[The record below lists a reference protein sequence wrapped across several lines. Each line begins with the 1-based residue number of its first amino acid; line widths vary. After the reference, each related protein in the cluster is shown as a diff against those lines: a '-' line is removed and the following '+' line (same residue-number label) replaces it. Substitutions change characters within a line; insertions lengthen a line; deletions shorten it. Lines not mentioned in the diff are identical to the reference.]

1 MLNMYTENREWK
13 IKGKLGVA
21 KRKMKYSCCEEYY
34 PGELNLVP
42 VNFSMKLLI
51 KPPMG

>member
-21 KRKMKYSCCEEYY
+21 KKDMKYSCCEEHY
-34 PGELNLVP
+34 PG
-42 VNFSMKLLI
+42 NFFGRGVL
-51 KPPMG
+51 P